1 MYDTYLTIESP
12 NGGDDKHDLM
22 PYLPEGMVF
31 RHGGN
36 FYVVRS
42 SFIDLDEQPDFDAAA
57 VQYVSAF
64 PRD

>member
-1 MYDTYLTIESP
+1 
-12 NGGDDKHDLM
+12 M